1 MVESAAPPRPAPS
14 RRAERRTPD
23 RILDAAM
30 VEFGT
35 RGYEAT
41 SLDDLAGRLGI
52 RKQTILYWYSSKDV
66 LLEAVVDRCAEIGR
80 AHV

>member
-1 MVESAAPPRPAPS
+1 
-14 RRAERRTPD
+14 
-23 RILDAAM
+23 M

-52 RKQTILYWYSSKDV
+52 RKQTILYWFPSKDV
-66 LLEAVVDRCAEIGR
+66 LLEAVVDRCADEVTQPARRRADDGR
-80 AHV
+80 RGLRPGRGDGAR